1 MSVKQIIINLSEEI
15 KDQNRK
21 EILDSYGLKLSKEIE
36 ELSKSKDF
44 FNLPLNIIFSVIS
57 KVNFNE
63 IEESDKTLKIIQ
75 TIIKNIIKKHSEEK
89 ETILILQYLNITTI
103 PFSYEEIISIL
114 ETITNCPILV
124 TFCKSYKGQKQ
135 LPHKDY
141 KYELQQKEEE
151 IEKLKQN
158 MQVFQEILVPVIKK
172 PKDFQPNLF
181 IACKEGKLTSVK
193 WLIEKEKVYKEDL
206 DKSLLY
212 ASEEGQL
219 PIVEYLILKGAN
231 IEAKGD
237 GGKTP
242 LHFACWVGR
251 LKVVEYLISKGAYIE
266 AKDMN
271 NWTPLH
277 LASFNG
283 QIDVVK
289 YLVSKGAKKN
299 VKNDWHQTPY
309 DLAKKDEIKDILK

>member
-1 MSVKQIIINLSEEI
+1 MSDLIVKKLEEEI
-15 KDQNRK
+15 KGNNRK
-21 EILDSYGLKLSKEIE
+21 EEIEAIEEQLSKETE
-36 ELSKSKDF
+36 QLSKNQIF
-44 FNLPLNIIFSVIS
+44 FNLPLKNIFSVIS
-57 KVNFNE
+57 KFDFNL
-63 IEESDKTLKIIQ
+63 IEENDKIIEIIQ
-75 TIIKNIIKKHSEEK
+75 NIIKNIINSHFEEK